1 MRFIFPRK
9 EAAAGAALLMAG
21 VLALTGCSAAA
32 QESAVT
38 ATPSSVP
45 VNSLNPELQA
55 KLPQAI
61 RDKGTLTVASPYGVA
76 PSIFLDASGKPT
88 GIAYDVAT
96 GIGEILGVKT
106 QWQELAFSGV
116 VSGLQAGNF
125 DISMGVIGD
134 TPARQQLLDFV
145 DLMANN
151 SVLLT
156 QKGNPNK
163 ISDLEN
169 ACGKTIGVNAGS
181 LQIPRVK
188 DFSGACTKAGKEAI
202 TINEYPGTPDAQAQ
216 VQSNRIAAYF
226 APYLLLN
233 HTAKTAGSGQIFE
246 LGAGSYPDNPW
257 AIGMQKNRGEMA
269 QAIQGALKT
278 MVENGTYKAILDKY
292 NSADAALSPEQ
303 VLVNGAGTP
312 AFTK

>member
-1 MRFIFPRK
+1 MRFTHTRK
-9 EAAAGAALLMAG
+9 DLSVGAALFMAG
-21 VLALTGCSAAA
+21 ALVLTGCSSPAATA
-32 QESAVT
+32 PTES
-38 ATPSSVP
+38 SSPVP
-45 VNSLNPELQA
+45 TNTVNKDLQA
-55 KLPQAI
+55 KLPQEI
-61 RDKGTLTVASPYGVA
+61 RDKGTLTIASPYGVA
-76 PSIFLDASGKPT
+76 PSIYLDANGQPT
-88 GIAYDVAT
+88 GIAYDVAA
-96 GIGEILGVKT
+96 GLGDVLGVEV

-134 TPARQQLLDFV
+134 TPARQELLDFV
-145 DLMANN
+145 DLMDN
-151 SVLLT
+151 SSTLLT

-163 ISDLEN
+163 ITDLET

-188 DFSGACTKAGKEAI
+188 KFSDACVAGGKDPI

-233 HTAKTAGSGQIFE
+233 HTARTAGNGQIFE
-246 LGAGSYPDNPW
+246 LGTGRYPDNPW

-269 QAIQGALKT
+269 EAIQGALKA
-278 MVENGTYKAILDKY
+278 MVDNGTYKAILDKY
-292 NSADAALSPEQ
+292 NSADAALDPEQ
-303 VLVNGAGTP
+303 ILVNGAGTP
-312 AFTK
+312 AFPTE